1 MNIFYLHEDVK
12 TCAMMH
18 NDKHCVKMII
28 EYAQLLSTAH
38 RVLDGEEYYDRTAN
52 NRRIKRWRMS
62 DDIMENGLMKASHVN
77 HPSNKWLRKSKA
89 NYEWLFE
96 MWCHLLDEYSHR
108 YGKVHKCTERYE
120 YLKNPPK
127 NIPDTAFAFTF
138 DDLAMPDDVK
148 HSDPIRAYRDYYV
161 QYKDRM
167 AKWTSRSIPD
177 WWHSSI
183 TV

>member
-127 NIPDTAFAFTF
+127 NIPDRPFAFTF

>member
-89 NYEWLFE
+89 NYECCLRCGVICLMNILIDMVRFINVLRD
-96 MWCHLLDEYSHR
+96 MNISKIHQRIFQIDHLLLR
-108 YGKVHKCTERYE
+108 
-120 YLKNPPK
+120 LM
-127 NIPDTAFAFTF
+127 I
-138 DDLAMPDDVK
+138 
-148 HSDPIRAYRDYYV
+148 
-161 QYKDRM
+161 
-167 AKWTSRSIPD
+167 
-177 WWHSSI
+177 
-183 TV
+183 

>member
-127 NIPDTAFAFTF
+127 NIPDRPFAFTF

-148 HSDPIRAYRDYYV
+148 HSDPIRAYRDYYI

>member
-1 MNIFYLHEDVK
+1 MNIFYL
-12 TCAMMH
+12 
-18 NDKHCVKMII
+18 DKDPIKSAKHHCDQHCVKMII

-127 NIPDTAFAFTF
+127 NIPDRPFAFTF